1 MGIDLSSSQAGEFLP
16 CQCCCTVPASQRKAT
31 VVTVDAVNS
40 PLTMRSVPV
49 QKFPAAIQLPALRKI
64 VCDGAQALDYRENPA
79 GPRHH
84 RAPHHGAKILRRGG
98 TGLPSLAHRCHL
110 NLQIACW
117 SENEQRVLPHHFS
130 EAKTCYR
137 RNDERQ
143 PATQSSNAGPR
154 NDGAMLIA
162 ARFVRADPEV
172 GTIPRRRQF
181 LVADRHRRVHM

>member
-31 VVTVDAVNS
+31 VVT
-40 PLTMRSVPV
+40 
-49 QKFPAAIQLPALRKI
+49 
-64 VCDGAQALDYRENPA
+64 GY
-79 GPRHH
+79 
-84 RAPHHGAKILRRGG
+84 
-98 TGLPSLAHRCHL
+98 
-110 NLQIACW
+110 
-117 SENEQRVLPHHFS
+117 NEQRELPHHFS

-143 PATQSSNAGPR
+143 PATQPSRAGPR

-172 GTIPRRRQF
+172 GTILRRRQF